1 MESHN
6 GAIWCDSEINKGSK
20 FYFVIPVA
28 NDRSNFV
35 MIKKQLA
42 QRARSNGST
51 IAVIKIKSTNEVIE
65 NLLRENNLLN
75 KTYMT
80 NSLIEKEGAMTTLSL
95 ILVDGDKPSAEFLKK
110 KIDSVIEQ
118 NRNLYGECDIM
129 YSYDIEGDTHEKDT
143 YSG

>member
-28 NDRSNFV
+28 NDKSNFV

>member
-20 FYFVIPVA
+20 FYFVIPIA
-28 NDRSNFV
+28 NDKSNFV

-42 QRARSNGST
+42 QKARSNGST
-51 IAVIKIKSTNEVIE
+51 IAVIRIKSTNEVIE

-95 ILVDGDKPSAEFLKK
+95 ILMDGDKPSAEFLKK
-110 KIDSVIEQ
+110 KIDSVVEEKQ
-118 NRNLYGECDIM
+118 NLYGKCDIM
-129 YSYDIEGDTHEKDT
+129 YSYDIEGDTHEKDS

>member
-51 IAVIKIKSTNEVIE
+51 IAVIKIKSTNEV
-65 NLLRENNLLN
+65 RENNLLN

>member
-20 FYFVIPVA
+20 FYFVIPIA
-28 NDRSNFV
+28 NDKSNFV

-51 IAVIKIKSTNEVIE
+51 IAVIKIKSTNDVID

-110 KIDSVIEQ
+110 KIDSVIEEK
-118 NRNLYGECDIM
+118 RNLYGECDIM

-143 YSG
+143 YSR

>member
-1 MESHN
+1 MQSGVTARLTKAQN
-6 GAIWCDSEINKGSK
+6 S
-20 FYFVIPVA
+20 IPVA
-28 NDRSNFV
+28 NDKSNFV